1 MMADKDSIRRLLKTA
16 RGQLDGILNMVEE
29 DRYCI
34 DICNQIMAAQ
44 SILTKVNKEIMAAHM
59 EHCVAQAMSEQERSE
74 KIEEVVTLIGKLMK

>member
-16 RGQLDGILNMVEE
+16 RGQIDGILNMVEE

-74 KIEEVVTLIGKLMK
+74 KIEEVVALMGKIMK

>member
-16 RGQLDGILNMVEE
+16 RGQLDGILNMVDE

-59 EHCVAQAMSEQERSE
+59 EHCVAQAMSEQELSE
-74 KIEEVVTLIGKLMK
+74 KIEEVVALMGKLMK

>member
-1 MMADKDSIRRLLKTA
+1 MMADKDSIRRLLKTT

-74 KIEEVVTLIGKLMK
+74 KIEEVVALMGKLMK

>member
-1 MMADKDSIRRLLKTA
+1 MMADKDRIRRLLKTA
-16 RGQLDGILNMVEE
+16 RGQIDGLLNMVEE

-74 KIEEVVTLIGKLMK
+74 KIEEVVALMGKLMK

>member
-16 RGQLDGILNMVEE
+16 RGQLDGILNMVDE

-74 KIEEVVTLIGKLMK
+74 KIEEVVALMGKLMK

>member
-16 RGQLDGILNMVEE
+16 RGQIDGILNMVEE

-74 KIEEVVTLIGKLMK
+74 KIEEVVALMGKLMK

>member
-74 KIEEVVTLIGKLMK
+74 KIEEVVALMGKLMK

>member
-16 RGQLDGILNMVEE
+16 RGQIDGILNMVEE

-74 KIEEVVTLIGKLMK
+74 KIEEVVELMGKLMK

>member
-1 MMADKDSIRRLLKTA
+1 MKADKDDVRRLLKTV

-44 SILTKVNKEIMAAHM
+44 SILAKVNKQIMAAHM
-59 EHCVAQAMSEQERSE
+59 ENCVAQAMTEQERSE
-74 KIEEVVTLIGKLMK
+74 KIEEVVALLGKLMK

>member
-16 RGQLDGILNMVEE
+16 RGQLDGILNMVDE